1 MIRASSCRWLLIG
14 IVSMMFIA
22 HAQSQTAKAQTTQPK
37 NPGTAASANAADNWH
52 TLSPTQKEALAP
64 LRDVWVRIT
73 PVKKQKWLDISTG
86 YHLLSPDGQA
96 TLHFRMKE
104 WASLTSKERE
114 QARLNFAQT
123 KKLSSD
129 DKQSKWEAYQ
139 ALSPEE
145 KQKLA
150 AINKAT
156 PVAGAA
162 PAIKPVPANKLLTT
176 PPTQGNGLKADD
188 GKAPKRAIIMDS
200 QAATATKAKPPQA
213 LAVTPVAPVP
223 LANSAAKPANAP

>member
-14 IVSMMFIA
+14 IISMMFVA
-22 HAQSQTAKAQTTQPK
+22 HAQSQTAKAQTIQPK
-37 NPGTAASANAADNWH
+37 NPSTAASANTADNWH
-52 TLSPTQKEALAP
+52 TLTPAQKEALSP

-129 DKQSKWEAYQ
+129 DKQSKWEAYK

-188 GKAPKRAIIMDS
+188 GKAPKRAIIIDS
-200 QAATATKAKPPQA
+200 QTNAAGKAKPAQ
-213 LAVTPVAPVP
+213 VP
-223 LANSAAKPANAP
+223 LANPASSANSAAKPANAP

>member
-1 MIRASSCRWLLIG
+1 MMRASSSRWVILG
-14 IVSMMFIA
+14 IVMAVFA
-22 HAQSQTAKAQTTQPK
+22 GHAQSQTAKAQPVQQKSPA
-37 NPGTAASANAADNWH
+37 TANTADNWH
-52 TLSPTQKEALAP
+52 TLTPAQKEALAP

-123 KKLSSD
+123 KKLSAD

-176 PPTQGNGLKADD
+176 PPTQVNGLKTDD
-188 GKAPKRAIIMDS
+188 GKAPKRAIIIDS
-200 QAATATKAKPPQA
+200 QAAAAAKAKPAQA
-213 LAVTPVAPVP
+213 SAVTSVP
-223 LANSAAKPANAP
+223 LANPAAKPANAP